1 MKISRI
7 ASELQVFLI
16 SASLRNEILE
26 MTSKFMT
33 GPFKDSCKFMTEEK
47 LKEKGRN
54 RKEKKRKKK
63 KKKEKGEENPF
74 ILPRE
79 EEELPSPLA
88 ILLPPSPISM
98 KLLNN

>member
-33 GPFKDSCKFMTEEK
+33 GPFKEK
-47 LKEKGRN
+47 KNREK
-54 RKEKKRKKK
+54 KKRK
-63 KKKEKGEENPF
+63 
-74 ILPRE
+74 
-79 EEELPSPLA
+79 
-88 ILLPPSPISM
+88 
-98 KLLNN
+98 

>member
-54 RKEKKRKKK
+54 RKEKQRE
-63 KKKEKGEENPF
+63 KKEKVEENPF

-98 KLLNN
+98 KILNN

>member
-1 MKISRI
+1 MKIS
-7 ASELQVFLI
+7 QVFLI

-63 KKKEKGEENPF
+63 KKQRKEKRTLSSCQKG
-74 ILPRE
+74 RGA
-79 EEELPSPLA
+79 SQ
-88 ILLPPSPISM
+88 PP
-98 KLLNN
+98 

>member
-1 MKISRI
+1 MKIS
-7 ASELQVFLI
+7 QVFLI

-63 KKKEKGEENPF
+63 KKRERRREPF
-74 ILPRE
+74 HPARE
-79 EEELPSPLA
+79 EEELPSPLE
-88 ILLPPSPISM
+88 ILLPPSPVSM
-98 KLLNN
+98 KILKN

>member
-33 GPFKDSCKFMTEEK
+33 GPFKDSCKFMAEEK

-63 KKKEKGEENPF
+63 KKREGRREPF
-74 ILPRE
+74 HPAQRGRGA
-79 EEELPSPLA
+79 SQ
-88 ILLPPSPISM
+88 PPCNSSSS
-98 KLLNN
+98 LTDQH

>member
-1 MKISRI
+1 
-7 ASELQVFLI
+7 LQVHDGGKTK
-16 SASLRNEILE
+16 R
-26 MTSKFMT
+26 
-33 GPFKDSCKFMTEEK
+33 
-47 LKEKGRN
+47 KGKKQK
-54 RKEKKRKKK
+54 RKEKKEE

>member
-1 MKISRI
+1 MKIS
-7 ASELQVFLI
+7 QVFLI

-63 KKKEKGEENPF
+63 KKEKGEENPF
-74 ILPRE
+74 ILPERKRSFPAPLKFFF
-79 EEELPSPLA
+79 LPHRSA
-88 ILLPPSPISM
+88 
-98 KLLNN
+98 